1 MEVMN
6 RIDQKIEHLKYLY
19 DKRIKHNQ
27 VAEEEIKRIKEEQE
41 NNLALVEYKAR
52 LEEINT
58 RLYRKDLLFGVI
70 GIPVGMIF
78 LTFFLHLS
86 NNIINPFFN
95 SLMPPVA
102 GLAFAPTLL
111 PAMILEAFVALGLLF
126 GPPVL
131 SLKIGAK
138 SKNYK
143 RLMQE
148 ATNLTAQ
155 IQLAE
160 SEMKKAQDHLMN
172 SNQEVERLQQLLE
185 DFEKE
190 RDSLKENIVLNE
202 MNQLKEQL
210 WRDYIPTETD
220 LDRMHQ
226 IQENSKSERQKI
238 LK

>member
-1 MEVMN
+1 M
-6 RIDQKIEHLKYLY
+6 
-19 DKRIKHNQ
+19 
-27 VAEEEIKRIKEEQE
+27 
-41 NNLALVEYKAR
+41 EYKAR

-95 SLMPPVA
+95 SLMPPVD
-102 GLAFAPTLL
+102 GLTCVPTVI
-111 PAMILEAFVALGLLF
+111 PAMILEAFVGTGLLF